1 MAYARARQER
11 YINTEKGKA
20 AHLRSVTKEQ
30 KKLRSTEEG
39 RMILRLRKIKCRW
52 GKAVADWYE
61 EQEPMCQSCEE
72 SVNKSPSHTKGG
84 NKQNQA
90 VIDHDHKYT
99 AKDYRNNPEL
109 KPRGLLC
116 HQCNVGI
123 GNFKDDVDRLMNAI
137 LYLSRGK
144 NENS

>member
-11 YINTEKGKA
+11 YRNTEKGKA
-20 AHLRSVTKEQ
+20 AHLRSVTKDR
-30 KKLRSTEEG
+30 KKKQQEVGG
-39 RMILRLRKIKCRW
+39 RLELRLRKIRSERGEAAAIWFDKQ
-52 GKAVADWYE
+52 K
-61 EQEPMCQSCEE
+61 PMCKICGKTVHKAPENS
-72 SVNKSPSHTKGG
+72 KD
-84 NKQNQA
+84 KQDQA
-90 VIDHDHKYT
+90 VIDHDHKT
-99 AKDYRNNPEL
+99 GKL
-109 KPRGLLC
+109 RGLLC

>member
-11 YINTEKGKA
+11 YVNTEKGKA
-20 AHLRSVTKEQ
+20 AHLRSVTKDR
-30 KKLRSTEEG
+30 KKKQQEVGG
-39 RMILRLRKIKCRW
+39 RLELRLRRIRSERGEAAAVWFEKQKSVCKIC
-52 GKAVADWYE
+52 GKTVHKAPENSKD
-61 EQEPMCQSCEE
+61 
-72 SVNKSPSHTKGG
+72 KK
-84 NKQNQA
+84 NQA
-90 VIDHDHKYT
+90 VIDHDHKT
-99 AKDYRNNPEL
+99 GKL
-109 KPRGLLC
+109 RGLLC

>member
-61 EQEPMCQSCEE
+61 EQEPMCQSCKK
-72 SVNKSPSHTKGG
+72 SVLKAPENSKDK
-84 NKQNQA
+84 KNQA
-90 VIDHDHKYT
+90 VIDHDHKT
-99 AKDYRNNPEL
+99 GKL
-109 KPRGLLC
+109 RGLLC

-123 GNFKDDVDRLMNAI
+123 GNFKDSIDTMLNAI

>member
-1 MAYARARQER
+1 MAYARERQER

-39 RMILRLRKIKCRW
+39 RMVLRLRKIKCRW
-52 GKAVADWYE
+52 GQAVADWYE
-61 EQEPMCQSCEE
+61 EQEPMCKICKK
-72 SVNKSPSHTKGG
+72 SVLKAHKNSQD
-84 NKQNQA
+84 KQDQA
-90 VIDHDHKYT
+90 VIDHDHTYT
-99 AKDYRNNPEL
+99 AKDYRNNFNL

-123 GNFKDDVDRLMNAI
+123 GNFKDSIDRMLNAI
-137 LYLSRGK
+137 LYLSR
-144 NENS
+144 NSS